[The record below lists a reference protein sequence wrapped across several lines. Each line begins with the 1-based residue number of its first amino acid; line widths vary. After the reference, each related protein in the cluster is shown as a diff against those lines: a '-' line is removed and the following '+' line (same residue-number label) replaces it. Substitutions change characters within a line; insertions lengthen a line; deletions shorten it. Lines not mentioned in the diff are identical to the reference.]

1 MFRRYAVG
9 KFLRKYILK
18 NKINFIMISA
28 ILLAAGQSKR
38 MNGENKLT
46 KKIQDNPLIK
56 LAVKNILASSTN
68 ELIIVLG
75 YQKEIVEKL
84 IDKTEK
90 IKFVFN
96 KDFESGMA
104 SSIKTGI
111 DNLSDKTEVFFI
123 CLGDMPMVSHD
134 IYNQL
139 IKSKDK
145 KEIIVPTYKGQQG
158 NPVLFDKSM
167 KEIVMNITGDV
178 GAKKIL
184 ELNKD
189 KILNLEIN
197 DQSISK
203 GFNTQGDFNSL

>member
-1 MFRRYAVG
+1 
-9 KFLRKYILK
+9 
-18 NKINFIMISA
+18 MISA

-46 KKIQDNPLIK
+46 KEIQGTPLIK
-56 LAVKNILASSTN
+56 HSVKNILASSID
-68 ELIIVLG
+68 ELIVVLG
-75 YQKEIVEKL
+75 HQKETIEKL
-84 IDKTEK
+84 INKNEK

-96 KDFESGMA
+96 KDFESGIA
-104 SSIKTGI
+104 SSIKTGLN
-111 DNLSDKTEVFFI
+111 NLSEKTEAFFI
-123 CLGDMPMVSHD
+123 CLGDMPMVNLN

-139 IKSKDK
+139 IKSINK

-158 NPVLFDKSM
+158 NPVLFAKSM
-167 KEIVMNITGDV
+167 KEKIINISGDI

-197 DQSISK
+197 DQCVTK
-203 GFNTQGDFNSL
+203 DFNTQDSFD

>member
-1 MFRRYAVG
+1 
-9 KFLRKYILK
+9 
-18 NKINFIMISA
+18 MISA

-46 KKIQDNPLIK
+46 KEIQGIPLIK
-56 LAVKNILASSTN
+56 LSVKNILASSIN

-75 YQKEIVEKL
+75 HQKEIVEKL
-84 IDKTEK
+84 IDKNEK

-104 SSIKTGI
+104 SSVKVGL
-111 DNLSDKTEVFFI
+111 NHLSKDTEAFFI
-123 CLGDMPMVSHD
+123 CLGDMPMVNSD

-139 IKSKDK
+139 IKSRNQKN
-145 KEIIVPTYKGQQG
+145 IIVPTYNGQQG

-167 KEIVMNITGDV
+167 KETVMNITGDV

-189 KILNLEIN
+189 KILNLEID
-197 DQSISK
+197 DQSITK
-203 GFNTQGDFNSL
+203 GFDTQDNFNSLY

>member
-1 MFRRYAVG
+1 
-9 KFLRKYILK
+9 
-18 NKINFIMISA
+18 MISA
-28 ILLAAGQSKR
+28 ILLVAGQSKR

-46 KKIQDNPLIK
+46 KEIQGIPLIK
-56 LAVKNILASSTN
+56 HSVKNILASSID

-75 YQKEIVEKL
+75 YQKDIIEKL
-84 IDKTEK
+84 IDKNEK

-104 SSIKTGI
+104 SSIKTGL
-111 DNLSDKTEVFFI
+111 DNLSEKTEAFFI
-123 CLGDMPMVSHD
+123 CLGDMPMVNHD

-139 IKSKDK
+139 IKSKDN
-145 KEIIVPTYKGQQG
+145 KEIIVPTHKGQQG
-158 NPVLFDKSM
+158 NPVLFDISM
-167 KEIVMNITGDV
+167 KKKIMDTTGDV

-197 DQSISK
+197 DQSITK
-203 GFNTQGDFNSL
+203 GFDTQDDFNSL

>member
-1 MFRRYAVG
+1 
-9 KFLRKYILK
+9 
-18 NKINFIMISA
+18 MISA

-46 KKIQDNPLIK
+46 KEIQGTPLIK
-56 LAVKNILASSTN
+56 HSVQNILDSSVQ

-75 YQKEIVEKL
+75 YQKEIIEKL
-84 IDKTEK
+84 IDKNKK
-90 IKFVFN
+90 IKFIFN
-96 KDFESGMA
+96 KDFENGIA
-104 SSIKTGI
+104 SSIKTGLN
-111 DNLSDKTEVFFI
+111 NLSEKTEAFFI
-123 CLGDMPMVSHD
+123 CLGDMPMVNHD

-139 IKSKDK
+139 IKSKGN

-158 NPVLFDKSM
+158 NPVLFNKSM
-167 KEIVMNITGDV
+167 KEKIMSITGDV

-197 DQSISK
+197 NQGITK
-203 GFNTQGDFNSL
+203 GFDTQDDFNSL

>member
-1 MFRRYAVG
+1 
-9 KFLRKYILK
+9 
-18 NKINFIMISA
+18 MISA

-38 MNGENKLT
+38 MGGENKLT
-46 KKIQDNPLIK
+46 KKIQGIPLIK
-56 LAVKNILASSTN
+56 HSVKNILASSID
-68 ELIIVLG
+68 ELIIILG
-75 YQKEIVEKL
+75 YQKEIIEKL
-84 IDKTEK
+84 IDKSGK
-90 IKFVFN
+90 IKFIFN

-104 SSIKTGI
+104 SSIKTGL
-111 DNLSDKTEVFFI
+111 NHLSNNTEAFFI
-123 CLGDMPMVSHD
+123 CLGDMPMVDHD

-139 IKSKDK
+139 IKSKAN

-167 KEIVMNITGDV
+167 KETVMNITGDI

-197 DQSISK
+197 DQNITK
-203 GFNTQGDFNSL
+203 GFNTQDDFSSL

>member
-1 MFRRYAVG
+1 
-9 KFLRKYILK
+9 
-18 NKINFIMISA
+18 MISA

-38 MNGENKLT
+38 MEGENKLT
-46 KKIQDNPLIK
+46 NEIQGVPLIK
-56 LAVKNILASSTN
+56 HSVKNILASSIG

-75 YQKEIVEKL
+75 YQKEIIEKL
-84 IDKTEK
+84 INKNNK

-104 SSIKTGI
+104 SSIKTGL
-111 DNLSDKTEVFFI
+111 NHLSNNTEAFFI
-123 CLGDMPMVSHD
+123 CLGDMPMVGHD

-139 IKSKDK
+139 IKSKAN

-167 KEIVMNITGDV
+167 KEKVMEISGDI

-197 DQSISK
+197 DQSITKS
-203 GFNTQGDFNSL
+203 FNTQGDFSSL

>member
-1 MFRRYAVG
+1 
-9 KFLRKYILK
+9 
-18 NKINFIMISA
+18 MISA

-46 KKIQDNPLIK
+46 KKIQDVPLIK
-56 LAVKNILASSTN
+56 HSVKKIIASSID
-68 ELIIVLG
+68 ELIVVLG
-75 YQKEIVEKL
+75 HQKEIIEKL
-84 IDKTEK
+84 IDENEK

-96 KDFESGMA
+96 KDFENGMA
-104 SSIKTGI
+104 SSIKTGLN
-111 DNLSDKTEVFFI
+111 NLSKKTEAFFI

-139 IKSKDK
+139 IKSKDN

-158 NPVLFDKSM
+158 NPVLFNKSM
-167 KEIVMNITGDV
+167 KEKILDITGDS
-178 GAKKIL
+178 GAKKIF

-197 DQSISK
+197 DQSITK
-203 GFNTQGDFNSL
+203 GFDTQDNFNSFY

>member
-1 MFRRYAVG
+1 
-9 KFLRKYILK
+9 
-18 NKINFIMISA
+18 MISA
-28 ILLAAGQSKR
+28 ILLAAGQSRR

-46 KKIQDNPLIK
+46 KKIQGVPLIK
-56 LAVKNILASSTN
+56 HSVKNILAASID

-75 YQKEIVEKL
+75 YQKEIIEKL
-84 IDKTEK
+84 IDKNEK

-104 SSIKTGI
+104 SSIKTGL
-111 DNLSDKTEVFFI
+111 DNLSEKNEAFFI
-123 CLGDMPMVSHD
+123 CLGDMPMVSSD

-139 IKSKDK
+139 IKSKDN
-145 KEIIVPTYKGQQG
+145 KEIIIPTYRGQQG

-167 KEIVMNITGDV
+167 KRKVLDIRDDV

-184 ELNKD
+184 ELSKD

-197 DQSISK
+197 DQSITR
-203 GFNTQGDFNSL
+203 GFNAQDDFSSL